1 MSRILGYNDILR
13 VISARPPL
21 LMVDRIELA
30 EDGSSAKATKCVSMD
45 EKFFQGHFPGG
56 PIMPGVLQ
64 IAAMYQTAC
73 ALIRKEYLDEADA
86 RSPRLCSLRRIKF
99 RKPVFP
105 GDLLNVEVTITPS
118 ETGFEVKAQGQ
129 VDGQTVGQGH
139 LGIELVDSDEASACP
154 EALATPPKYFADAA
168 PETVMGTL
176 GVMQIIPHRYPFL
189 LIDKVIKLS
198 DDLAGPGPHLV
209 GLKNVTGNE
218 PFMKSMNPPVLP
230 GYLQVEAAAQAACVT
245 ALSKPG
251 NEDLIGYFMSID
263 SASFEHPIVPGDQLV
278 MEMVLTSRGRFGIAE
293 GTFFVGDRRVSHCV
307 LKFALVERDQEAE

>member
-30 EDGSSAKATKCVSMD
+30 EDGTSAKATKCVSMD
-45 EKFFQGHFPGG
+45 EQFFQGHFPGG

-73 ALIRKEYLDEADA
+73 ALIREEHLDASDA
-86 RSPRLCSLRRIKF
+86 RFPRLCSMNRIKF

-105 GDLLNVEVTITPS
+105 GDLLQLEVAIPPCDG
-118 ETGFEVKAQGQ
+118 GFSVKAKGE
-129 VDGQTVGQGH
+129 VDGQTVSQGN
-139 LGIELVDSDEASACP
+139 LGIEVVDSDDACICP
-154 EALATPPKYFADAA
+154 DALVAPPKYFADAK

-189 LIDKVIKLS
+189 LIDKVIKIS
-198 DDLAGPGPHLV
+198 DDLTGPGPHLV

-218 PFMKSMNPPVLP
+218 PFMRSMTPPALP

-278 MEMVLTSRGRFGIAE
+278 MEMILTDRGRFGIAE
-293 GTFFVGDRRVSHCV
+293 GTLFVGGRRVSHSV
-307 LKFALVERDQEAE
+307 LKFALVEREQETE